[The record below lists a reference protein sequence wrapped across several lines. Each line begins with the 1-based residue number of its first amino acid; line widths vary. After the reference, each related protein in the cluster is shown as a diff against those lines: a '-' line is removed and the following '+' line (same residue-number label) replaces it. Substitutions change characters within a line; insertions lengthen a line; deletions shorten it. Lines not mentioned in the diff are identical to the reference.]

1 MKILF
6 IQKRILFPTDAGM
19 KIRTLNVVRSLARW
33 HDVTYLCNVEDADR
47 PYLNCMQSLGVRLE
61 TVPWRETPRG
71 GARFY
76 GELLWNLLSPYPYN
90 VAKDYDPRL
99 KRRAAELLAE
109 TSYDLVVCDFVQMA
123 QNVDGLK
130 LPASVLFQHNVE
142 AEIFRR
148 MALAG
153 SLPRRVYLG
162 HQYRKMR
169 QFEAEAGR
177 RFDRVV
183 AVSDRDRSAFEHDYG
198 WSHVRTID
206 TAVDTEHFQPV
217 DAPDVPGR
225 LAFVGSLD
233 WLPNEEGVRW
243 FIHHVWPRIRLER
256 PDATFRIVGR
266 NPPASLARVAETP
279 GVELIGT
286 VPDVRPYLAESQV
299 VVVPLLTGGGTRL
312 KIYEAMAMKKAN
324 VSTAL
329 GAEGLPL
336 TPDEH
341 LLIADDAEAFAAA
354 VLGLLNDAQRRK
366 AVGEAAFELVTQ
378 SYTAEAVARQFEAIC
393 LEAAESVAH
402 QETARTCTA

>member
-33 HDVTYLCNVEDADR
+33 HDVTYLCNVDDADG
-47 PYLNCMQSLGVRLE
+47 PYLDRMRSLGVRLE
-61 TVPWRETPRG
+61 TVPWCETPRG

-99 KRRAAELLAE
+99 RRRAAELLAGD
-109 TSYDLVVCDFVQMA
+109 SYDLVVCDFVQMA
-123 QNVDGLK
+123 RNVNGLAM
-130 LPASVLFQHNVE
+130 PASVLFQHNVE

-148 MALAG
+148 MALVG

-162 HQYRKMR
+162 HQHRKMQR
-169 QFEAEAGR
+169 FEADAGR

-183 AVSDRDRSAFEHDYG
+183 AVSDRDRSAFEREYG

-206 TAVDTEHFQPV
+206 TAVATDHFHPIA
-217 DAPDVPGR
+217 APEVPGR
-225 LAFVGSLD
+225 LVFVGSLD
-233 WLPNEEGVRW
+233 WLPNEEGLRW
-243 FIHHVWPRIRLER
+243 FVERVWPRIRSER
-256 PDATFRIVGR
+256 PDATFQIVGR
-266 NPPASLARVAETP
+266 NPPASLARAAETS

-286 VPDVRPYLAESQV
+286 VPDVRPYLADSQV

-324 VSTAL
+324 VSTTL

-341 LLIADDAEAFAAA
+341 LLIADDAETFAAA
-354 VLGLLNDAQRRK
+354 VLGLLNDARK
-366 AVGEAAFELVTQ
+366 REAVSEAAFDLVTR

-393 LEAAESVAH
+393 LEAAGSTARD
-402 QETARTCTA
+402 ETVRTCTP